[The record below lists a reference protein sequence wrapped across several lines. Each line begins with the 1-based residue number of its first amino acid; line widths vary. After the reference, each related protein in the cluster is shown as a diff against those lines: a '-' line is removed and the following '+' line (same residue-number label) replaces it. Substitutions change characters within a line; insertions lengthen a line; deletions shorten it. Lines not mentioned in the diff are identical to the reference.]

1 MEKSS
6 ENKNKKKKTKWIIAA
21 VILIALI
28 VLFGPYLW
36 MRFRILYNMK
46 RIYKDADFVHFSCD
60 RKPIPEDQLD
70 SYIWYGGEEPEGP
83 LYAFIIE
90 DSEGRN
96 GWGYATKDG
105 TVILDNYSGDYYLQ
119 DTIDYFERVV
129 DFKTNFPELEC
140 TPVRV
145 SPKNVR
151 RLVYTEDCSS
161 FEGYLKARLVGSSDY
176 LSGGFS
182 GICVGLNT
190 DDYQYVYDIN
200 QILRQAD
207 FEVYVDYMTTDEEI
221 TDEDLRG
228 MGDELG
234 DYYPFGAEKYDTAI
248 LGDMSRYE
256 RLKEQDNPMFVIE
269 ITKKGTL
276 AESYTLNYNGT
287 IIKKDEENSKEEQR
301 EISDE
306 DYIRINRFACETHYD
321 IQKAFTSG
329 SEDSDRHIVVTL
341 FEFWTRN
348 DGKEMHYE
356 YKLYDVDEPDD
367 NLRPIMEL
375 IEGYFE

>member
-36 MRFRILYNMK
+36 MRFRILHNMK

-70 SYIWYGGEEPEGP
+70 SYIWYGGEEPEEP

-161 FEGYLKARLVGSSDY
+161 FEGYLKARLVG
-176 LSGGFS
+176 
-182 GICVGLNT
+182 
-190 DDYQYVYDIN
+190 
-200 QILRQAD
+200 
-207 FEVYVDYMTTDEEI
+207 
-221 TDEDLRG
+221 
-228 MGDELG
+228 
-234 DYYPFGAEKYDTAI
+234 
-248 LGDMSRYE
+248 
-256 RLKEQDNPMFVIE
+256 
-269 ITKKGTL
+269 
-276 AESYTLNYNGT
+276 
-287 IIKKDEENSKEEQR
+287 
-301 EISDE
+301 
-306 DYIRINRFACETHYD
+306 
-321 IQKAFTSG
+321 
-329 SEDSDRHIVVTL
+329 
-341 FEFWTRN
+341 
-348 DGKEMHYE
+348 
-356 YKLYDVDEPDD
+356 
-367 NLRPIMEL
+367 
-375 IEGYFE
+375 

>member
-36 MRFRILYNMK
+36 MRFRILHNMK

-60 RKPIPEDQLD
+60 SKPIPEDHLD
-70 SYIWYGGEEPEGP
+70 SYIWYGGEKPEEP

-90 DSEGRN
+90 DSEDRN

-105 TVILDNYSGDYYLQ
+105 TVILDNYSGVYYLQ

-145 SPKNVR
+145 SPENSR
-151 RLVYTEDCSS
+151 RLVYTEDCST
-161 FEGYLKARLVGSSDY
+161 FEGYMKARLVASS
-176 LSGGFS
+176 SWSCMGFS
-182 GICVGLNT
+182 GIGIGLNT
-190 DDYQYVYDIN
+190 RDYQYVYDIN

-207 FEVYVDYMTTDEEI
+207 FEVCVEYMTTREDI
-221 TDEDLRG
+221 TDEDLKG
-228 MGDELG
+228 TGFELG
-234 DYYPFGAEKYDTAI
+234 HYYPFGAERYDTAV
-248 LGDMSRYE
+248 LGDMSMYE
-256 RLKEQDNPMFVIE
+256 RMKEQDHPLFVIE

-276 AESYTLNYNGT
+276 AESYTLNYNGSIT
-287 IIKKDEENSKEEQR
+287 KKDEEKGTEKQR
-301 EISDE
+301 KISDE
-306 DYIRINRFACETHYD
+306 DYIKIYRFASGTHFD
-321 IQKAFTSG
+321 IKKAFTSG
-329 SEDSDRHIVVTL
+329 DEESDRHIKVTL
-341 FEFWTRN
+341 FNFWTRN

-356 YKLYDVDEPDD
+356 YKLYDVDEPDKK
-367 NLRPIMEL
+367 LRPIMEL